1 MSRDGTFFEA
11 FCYLGLTKFP
21 EQLESTLTVLPD
33 TQREEALAIFASV
46 KDLSKVEWLRRWSRL
61 RAEEYAGRL
70 EPVERRSG
78 IDIDELPPSLR
89 EQWLDWL
96 TEQDD

>member
-1 MSRDGTFFEA
+1 MSDDATFFEA

-21 EQLESTLTVLPD
+21 EQLERTLHLLPD
-33 TQREEALAIFASV
+33 TQREEALAIFANV
-46 KDLSKVEWLRRWSRL
+46 KDLSKVEWLRRWSKL
-61 RAEEYAGRL
+61 RAEEHTSLL

-89 EQWLDWL
+89 EQWLNWL
-96 TEQDD
+96 REQDD